1 MTRQGYITELEAIRS
16 RAIEL
21 GEAYNSINLTDAIG
35 IEHVRALKT
44 AKLIR
49 DLCNRLYEDIAIS
62 TKVMVDNAANG
73 EQGDLFE
80 KESR

>member
-1 MTRQGYITELEAIRS
+1 MTRQGYITGLEAIRS

-21 GEAYNSINLTDAIG
+21 GEAYGSIKLKDAID
-35 IEHVRALKT
+35 IEHDRALKT

-80 KESR
+80 ENR